1 MENNNEERR
10 TKAYQFFKNKL
21 NIDFATFSP
30 IKARMVVD
38 ELNKRLDDQLAVER
52 EKNKKLTQEIY
63 TERNRIMA
71 LTQEVYG

>member
-1 MENNNEERR
+1 MENSDQRR
-10 TKAYQFFKNKL
+10 AKAYQFFKSKL

-38 ELNKRLDDQLAVER
+38 ELNKRLDTEMAEER
-52 EKNKKLTQEIY
+52 EKNKKLTEEIY

>member
-1 MENNNEERR
+1 MENNDQRR
-10 TKAYQFFKNKL
+10 AAVYKFFKDKL
-21 NIDFATFSP
+21 NLDFNEFSP
-30 IKARMVVD
+30 QKARMVVD

-63 TERNRIMA
+63 TERNRLME